1 MRSTIPRKQVAKNE
15 HFAKAWQNI
24 EQLVSRDEAQ
34 ALVASTVNDIKL
46 KTAGKTV
53 AYAWSGGKDS
63 LALQYVCEQ
72 AGIHRCVFC
81 TSKALEYPAF
91 LQWVYQ
97 YHPVGMTTIEPDCLS
112 LQQQLA
118 QTNLHL
124 DEHAA
129 DGTFAV
135 DAVMVGHVL
144 HELVELH
151 EFMDGASEPLL
162 VSP

>member
-15 HFAKAWQNI
+15 HFANAWQNI

-46 KTAGKTV
+46 KTAGQLV

-97 YHPVGMTTIEPDCLS
+97 YHPVGMTTINLDNPDAECDLDYVPHKGVEGNIDVAVSAS
-112 LQQQLA
+112 L
-118 QTNLHL
+118 
-124 DEHAA
+124 
-129 DGTFAV
+129 GFG
-135 DAVMVGHVL
+135 GHNGIV
-144 HELVELH
+144 VIKK
-151 EFMDGASEPLL
+151 FKD
-162 VSP
+162 